1 MAKYKCGAIIKE
13 VTKGAEKWYEMAG
26 WKKIVSNSKEK
37 GKNNDKTN
45 S

>member
-13 VTKGAEKWYEMAG
+13 VTKGAEKWYELAG
-26 WKKIVSNSKEK
+26 WKKIVSKEK
-37 GKNNDKTN
+37 GKDNDKTN